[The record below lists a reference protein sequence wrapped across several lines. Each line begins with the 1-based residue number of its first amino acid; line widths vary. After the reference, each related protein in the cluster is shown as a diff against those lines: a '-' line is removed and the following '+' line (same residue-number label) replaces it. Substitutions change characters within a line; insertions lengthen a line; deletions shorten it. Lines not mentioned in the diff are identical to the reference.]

1 MIDLSPVLITII
13 MLGGILVLVMTGFPI
28 ALVVGSIGL
37 IVGYV
42 VFGGTA
48 FEIMYTRVYSLSLH
62 YPFLAVPLFT
72 FMGVV
77 LQRSGIAEGLYDAL
91 YLWLGGLRGGLAIA
105 TVIFGTVLAACLG
118 VIAAA
123 ITMLTLI
130 ALAPMVK
137 KGYDKSLASG
147 VCVAGGTLGILIPP
161 SIMLI
166 VYGPMAGVS
175 VAKMFIAAIFPG
187 LILSGLY
194 IVYIAI
200 RCLLRPEAGPPIP
213 IEERKVPFIVK
224 TRKLLI
230 SIVPPVL
237 LITAVLGS
245 VFLGICPPTESAAV
259 GSFAAIL
266 LTLAY
271 RKFSWDMLRYA
282 GIQTLKVSAFVLF
295 IGCLCYAFVG
305 IFMSAGCGEV
315 VEGAVLAAPGGK
327 WGAFALIMVIVFLLG
342 MFIEWIGI
350 IFIIVPLFTPIAI
363 HLGFDPL
370 WFSMMVCINLQ
381 MAFMTP
387 PLAMGIFVCKG
398 TAAPELGV
406 TMADIIKGVI
416 PHIILVLVGLAI
428 FVGFPQ
434 VITWIPSQMI
444 TGWR

>member
-1 MIDLSPVLITII
+1 MIDLSPVLITAV
-13 MLGGILVLVMTGFPI
+13 MLGAILVLVMTGFPI

-37 IVGYV
+37 IVGYL

-62 YPFLAVPLFT
+62 YPFLAVPMFT

-77 LQRSGIAEGLYDAL
+77 LQRSGIAEELYDAL
-91 YLWLGGLRGGLAIA
+91 HLWLGGLRGGLAIA
-105 TVIFGTVLAACLG
+105 TVIAGTIIAACLG

-130 ALAPMVK
+130 ALAPMIQ
-137 KGYDKSLASG
+137 KGYDKSIASG
-147 VCVAGGTLGILIPP
+147 ACVAGGTLGILIPP

-194 IVYIAI
+194 IVYIGI
-200 RCLLRPEAGPPIP
+200 RCFLHPEMGPPIP
-213 IEERKVPFIVK
+213 VEERAVPLIIK
-224 TRKLLI
+224 TRKLLV
-230 SIVPPVL
+230 SLVPPVL
-237 LITAVLGS
+237 LIVAVLGS
-245 VFLGICPPTESAAV
+245 VFMGLAPPTESGAV
-259 GSFAAIL
+259 GSFVAIM

-271 RKFSWDMLRYA
+271 RRFSWDILKDA

-315 VEGAVLAAPGGK
+315 VENLVLAAPGGK
-327 WGAFALIMVIVFLLG
+327 WGAFVLIMLIVFLLG

-363 HLGFDPL
+363 HMGFDPL

-381 MAFMTP
+381 MAFMSP

-406 TMADIIKGVI
+406 SMADIIKGVI
-416 PHIILVLVGLAI
+416 PHIILVMVGMGILVA
-428 FVGFPQ
+428 FPTI
-434 VITWIPSQMI
+434 ITWLPGQMI
-444 TGWR
+444 TGW

>member
-1 MIDLSPVLITII
+1 MIELDPGLITVI
-13 MLGGILVLVMTGFPI
+13 MLGGILVLAITGFPI
-28 ALVVGSIGL
+28 ALVVGGL
-37 IVGYV
+37 GIVMGYLI
-42 VFGGTA
+42 FGGTA

-77 LQRSGIAEGLYDAL
+77 LQRSGIAAGLYDSL
-91 YLWLGGLRGGLAIA
+91 YLWLGGFRGGLAIA
-105 TVIFGTVLAACLG
+105 TVIFGTILAACLG

-137 KGYDKSLASG
+137 KGYDKSIASG
-147 VCVAGGTLGILIPP
+147 ACVAGGTLGILIPP

-175 VAKMFIAAIFPG
+175 VAKMFIAAVFPG

-194 IVYIAI
+194 IGYIAI

-213 IEERKVPFIVK
+213 IEERGVPFITK
-224 TRKLLI
+224 TWKLLV
-230 SIVPPVL
+230 SLVPPVL
-237 LITAVLGS
+237 LIVGVLGS
-245 VFLGICPPTESAAV
+245 VFLGLCPPTESAAV
-259 GSFAAIL
+259 GSIIAVL

-271 RKFSWDMLRYA
+271 RKFSWDMLKHA
-282 GIQTLKVSAFVLF
+282 GIVTLRVSAFVLF

-315 VEGAVLAAPGGK
+315 VKSAVMAAPGGK
-327 WGAFALIMVIVFLLG
+327 WGAFALIMLIVFLLG

-363 HLGFDPL
+363 HMGFNPL

-381 MAFMTP
+381 MAFMSP
-387 PLAMGIFVCKG
+387 PLAMGIFICKG
-398 TAAPELGV
+398 TAAPELGL

-416 PHIILVLVGLAI
+416 PHIILVMVGMGI
-428 FVGFPQ
+428 FIAFPQ
-434 VITWIPSQMI
+434 IITWLPDKMI
-444 TGWR
+444 TGW